1 MLCLQIEVT
10 QDKKIAK
17 KICLDLG
24 DNRLLSQTASR
35 ANMFNLKGWGA
46 CIPNGKN
53 RWRSLSERE
62 SKLTVSP
69 LLSAK
74 SRKSIDR
81 TRNFLKT
88 CPKIANDLDRH
99 M

>member
-53 RWRSLSERE
+53 RSRLAV
-62 SKLTVSP
+62 L
-69 LLSAK
+69 LFLSAK
-74 SRKSIDR
+74 SRKSKAFA
-81 TRNFLKT
+81 RNFSQSCQKT
-88 CPKIANDLDRH
+88 ATAQDRD